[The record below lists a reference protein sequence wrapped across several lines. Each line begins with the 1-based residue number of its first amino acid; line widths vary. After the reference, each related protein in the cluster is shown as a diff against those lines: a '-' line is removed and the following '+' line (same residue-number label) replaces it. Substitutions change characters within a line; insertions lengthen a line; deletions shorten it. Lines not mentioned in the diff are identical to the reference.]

1 MRMDRIVSALS
12 LFCLAGTVIAEP
24 PAALDRVPKG
34 AVVAV
39 GVRSVSDSM
48 AKIEKY
54 AAAFGLPTGPLV
66 QMSTLTDAEGFN
78 KAGSA
83 AFAMLGDPASPDFS
97 PDTNGFVIVSVTDF
111 SKFVNFY
118 GGKIEDK
125 QGTLPK
131 LSEDALARDIGG
143 GFAAVGP
150 APAIKA
156 FVTVEGQ
163 MAAHKAALGAAGNR
177 IADQADILVI
187 SNLEPLSGEML
198 QGVEEIKGSL
208 EMAGQMVAAQN
219 PEAEKSFAAVGKLM
233 EQFAKEVRTGIM
245 GMTVND
251 AGISVDFAAQ
261 FKDGSD
267 MHKKMQH
274 DGKAGLSAAGLPA
287 MPFLLAG
294 GVDMTCPVI
303 RDIVSSVG
311 AMQQGMGINLGKGM
325 EKIEGQAFMIG
336 ANPALL
342 STGIFARTVVNTRTS
357 DPTAVVAAQREA
369 IEGMA
374 KTGQEAGVKYDL
386 KYTPEATEIAGVKV
400 DRWKA
405 KIDIDPD
412 SPAAQ
417 MQQVM
422 AIFTGSSGEMGGM
435 SAKTKNSVVSTMSVN
450 TEMMTKAI
458 DAANGKGALS
468 GDAAFAAVAAQL
480 APNRTAEMYLGVKG
494 IFDTVK
500 GAASSFNADIPFNIT
515 EELPPIGMAIT
526 TDGGGVSFRIHAPA
540 KVVEAIAKIVKQM
553 ETPAEGDAP
562 EPEKNDGERRKPRF

>member
-66 QMSTLTDAEGFN
+66 QMSTLTDAEGFH

-83 AFAMLGDPASPDFS
+83 AFAMLGDPTSPDFS
-97 PDTNGFVIVSVTDF
+97 PDTSGFVIVSVSDF
-111 SKFVNFY
+111 SKFVSFY

-125 QGTLPK
+125 QSTLPK
-131 LSEDALARDIGG
+131 LSEDAIARDIGG
-143 GFAAVGP
+143 GFVAVGP

-163 MAAHKAALGAAGNR
+163 MAAHKAALGTAGNR

-187 SNLEPLSGEML
+187 SNLESFSSEML
-198 QGVEEIKGSL
+198 SGVEELKGTL
-208 EMAGQMVAAQN
+208 DMVGQMAAAEN
-219 PEAEKSFAAVGKLM
+219 PEAEKSFAAMGKVM
-233 EQFAKEVRTGIM
+233 EQFAQDVRTGIM
-245 GMTVND
+245 GMSVND
-251 AGISVDFAAQ
+251 AGISIDFAAQ
-261 FKDGSD
+261 FKDGSG
-267 MHKKMQH
+267 MHKQMQH
-274 DGKAGLSAAGLPA
+274 EGKAGQSAAGLPA

-294 GVDMTCPVI
+294 GIDMTCPAI
-303 RDIVSSVG
+303 RDAVAAMS
-311 AMQQGMGINLGKGM
+311 AMQQGMGLNIGKGM
-325 EKIEGQAFMIG
+325 EKIEGQSFMIG

-342 STGIFARTVVNTRTS
+342 STGIFARTVINTRTS
-357 DPTAVVAAQREA
+357 DPAAVVAAQREA

-374 KTGQEAGVKYDL
+374 KTGAESGVKYDL

-468 GDAAFAAVAAQL
+468 GDTGFAAVAAQL
-480 APNRTAEMYLGVKG
+480 PSGRTGEMYLGVKG

-500 GAASSFNADIPFNIT
+500 GAASSFNADIPFNIS

-526 TDGGGVSFRIHAPA
+526 TDGGGMSFRIHAPS
-540 KVVEAIAKIVKQM
+540 KVVDAIAKIVKEM
-553 ETPAEGDAP
+553 NTPVEGDAP
-562 EPEKNDGERRKPRF
+562 APEQNEGERRKPRF

>member
-34 AVVAV
+34 ALVAV
-39 GVRSVSDSM
+39 GVRNVTDSM
-48 AKIEKY
+48 AKVEKY
-54 AAAFGLPTGPLV
+54 ASTFGLPTGPLT
-66 QMSTLTDAEGFN
+66 QISTLTDADGFN

-83 AFAMLGDPASPDFS
+83 AFAMLGDPSSPDFS
-97 PDTNGFVIVSVTDF
+97 PDENGFVIVSVADF
-111 SKFVNFY
+111 AKFAAFF
-118 GGKIEDK
+118 GGTVENK
-125 QGTLPK
+125 QATLPK
-131 LSEDALARDIGG
+131 LSEEALAKDIGG
-143 GFAAVGP
+143 GFAVVGP
-150 APAIKA
+150 APAIKS
-156 FVTVEGQ
+156 FVSVEGQ
-163 MAAHKAALGAAGNR
+163 MAAHKVALGAAGNR
-177 IADQADILVI
+177 IADKADILVI
-187 SNLEPLSGEML
+187 SNLEPLSTEML
-198 QGVEEIKGSL
+198 QGVEELKGML
-208 EMAGQMVAAQN
+208 EMAGQMAAAQN
-219 PEAEKSFAAVGKLM
+219 PDAEKSFAAMGTLM

-251 AGISVDFAAQ
+251 AGISMDFAAQ

-267 MHKKMQH
+267 MSKKMQH
-274 DGKAGLSAAGLPA
+274 EGKAGLSAAGLPA

-294 GVDMTCPVI
+294 GVDMTCPPLREI
-303 RDIVSSVG
+303 MASVSALQKG
-311 AMQQGMGINLGKGM
+311 TGMNLGKGI
-325 EKIEGQAFMIG
+325 EKIDGQSFLIG

-342 STGIFARTVVNTRTS
+342 STGIFARTVINTRTS
-357 DPTAVVAAQREA
+357 DPKSVVAAQRES

-374 KTGQEAGVKYDL
+374 KAGEAEGVKYEL
-386 KYTPEATEIAGVKV
+386 KYTPEATEISGVKV

-435 SAKTKNSVVSTMSVN
+435 TAMTKSSVVSTMSVN

-458 DAANGKGALS
+458 DAANGKGALA

-480 APNRTAEMYLGVKG
+480 SPNRTAELYLGVKG

-540 KVVEAIAKIVKQM
+540 KVVEAIASIVKQM
-553 ETPAEGDAP
+553 SEPAEGDAP
-562 EPEKNDGERRKPRF
+562 EPEKNEGERRKPRF